1 MDEALNDQDIRILE
15 LLQER
20 ADLSTAE
27 IGQLINL
34 SQSPC
39 WRRIQR
45 LRGEGYI
52 KRQVALLDR
61 DKLGDSFFIFAS
73 LKMTTL
79 DESSRKTFFSR
90 IKEVPEIMECYT
102 LFGER
107 DVVIKVL
114 AKSMRWYQDFNFSV
128 LLKLPG
134 VVDVESMVT
143 LAEVKYTTALPLR

>member
-1 MDEALNDQDIRILE
+1 MSEALNDQDIRILE

-27 IGQLINL
+27 IGNLINL

-52 KRQVALLDR
+52 KKQVALLDR

-90 IKEVPEIMECYT
+90 IQEIPEIMECYT

-114 AKSMRWYQDFNFSV
+114 AKSMRWYQDFNFNV

>member
-114 AKSMRWYQDFNFSV
+114 AKSMRWYQDFNFNV